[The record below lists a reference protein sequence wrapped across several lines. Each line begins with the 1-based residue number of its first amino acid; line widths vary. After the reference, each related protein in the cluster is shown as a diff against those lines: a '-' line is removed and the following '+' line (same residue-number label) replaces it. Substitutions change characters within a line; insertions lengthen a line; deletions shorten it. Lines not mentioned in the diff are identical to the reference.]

1 MTTAHK
7 EHGPAAVAEGSV
19 HSADGTRIG
28 FRRVGS
34 GPPLV
39 MVHGSIATHTDWMG
53 VARLLAKRY
62 TCYAMDR
69 RGRAHSGV
77 GTSPYSIEREYEDV
91 CAVLEAAGPGAF
103 LAGHSFGATCAMG
116 AALLHPV
123 PRLVIYEPPLHT
135 VGHSAP
141 EHRMAYARAIAD
153 GDPDTALEIGLSNFT
168 SWSAAAIAAMRATK
182 AWPRLRSLAASWVLE
197 LEAVDAL
204 PRSFEHYGAIA
215 CPTLLLR
222 GGLNLDHPLQDAWRA
237 LAQVLP
243 NVRVE
248 MLTGQGHWAL
258 REAPEMVARLIA
270 DFLAA

>member
-69 RGRAHSGV
+69 RGHAHSGA
-77 GTSPYSIEREYEDV
+77 GTLPYFIEREYEDV
-91 CAVLEAAGPGAF
+91 CAVLDAAGPGAM
-103 LAGHSFGATCAMG
+103 LAGHSLGAICAMG

-123 PRLVIYEPPLHT
+123 PRLVIYEPPLPA
-135 VGHSAP
+135 GGPIAR
-141 EHRMAYARAIAD
+141 EHRMAYARAIAE
-153 GDPDTALEIGLSNFT
+153 GDPDTALEIGLSNF
-168 SWSAAAIAAMRATK
+168 SGLSAAAIAAIRA
-182 AWPRLRSLAASWVLE
+182 ARAAARSSRILAA
-197 LEAVDAL
+197 
-204 PRSFEHYGAIA
+204 PGGIGA
-215 CPTLLLR
+215 
-222 GGLNLDHPLQDAWRA
+222 GRA
-237 LAQVLP
+237 A
-243 NVRVE
+243 
-248 MLTGQGHWAL
+248 
-258 REAPEMVARLIA
+258 
-270 DFLAA
+270 